1 MEEKVVWSG
10 SSSQWINFGAYLACF
25 LVFAAAAAA
34 LFLLW
39 PRLEPMGPVALGAA
53 FAVVLAP
60 LAYALY
66 RWIVVRCLRYEI
78 TSERIRVTSGILSK
92 RTTTLELYRV
102 KDYTLEAPFLYRL
115 FRLGHIRLQTS
126 DRSNPEMLLRA
137 IPGARRLAD
146 EIRLHVEKR
155 RDLKRVRE
163 VDFDEVNDADLN

>member
-1 MEEKVVWSG
+1 MEEKAVWSG
-10 SSSQWINFGAYLACF
+10 SSSQLINFGVYLACF
-25 LVFAAAAAA
+25 LAVVAAAAA
-34 LFLLW
+34 LVLLW
-39 PRLEPMGPVALGAA
+39 PKLEPLGPVAIGAA
-53 FAVVLAP
+53 FAVALAP

-66 RWIVVRCLRYEI
+66 RWIVIRCLRYEI
-78 TSERIRVTSGILSK
+78 TSERIRVNSGILSK
-92 RTTTLELYRV
+92 RITALELYRV

-115 FRLGHIRLQTS
+115 FRLGNIRLQTS

-137 IPGARRLAD
+137 IPGAPKLAD